1 MRKQQLH
8 HMWAKLKPV
17 NYWYFL
23 TAFIV
28 SGTITVFA
36 LRNNNL
42 TAINL
47 RNQVIKADQDNDNV
61 QGALNKLRQYVYS
74 NMNTSLS
81 SGPNAIYP
89 PIQLK
94 YTYQRLLQAEQ
105 SQVDAANASLYTRA
119 EDYCQQIIPNGFSGR
134 YRVSC
139 IDNYVTQNAAK
150 VQPIPAALYEFDFQ
164 PPFWSPDLAGWGL
177 LVTAVFLLLFVGR
190 FALEKWLKY
199 QLKQHN

>member
-8 HMWAKLKPV
+8 HIWAKLRPIS
-17 NYWYFL
+17 YWYFL
-23 TAFIV
+23 IAFII
-28 SGTITVFA
+28 SGLVTVFA

-47 RNQVIKADQDNDNV
+47 RNQVLTTDQDNGNV
-61 QGALNKLRQYVYS
+61 NAALSKLQKYVYA

-105 SQVDAANASLYTRA
+105 SQVNTTNANLYTSA
-119 EDYCQQIIPNGFSGR
+119 ENYCQQAVPNGFSGR

-164 PPFWSPDLAGWGL
+164 PPFWSPDLAGWSLVLTIILGL
-177 LVTAVFLLLFVGR
+177 LFLVRLG
-190 FALEKWLKY
+190 LERWLKRE
-199 QLKQHN
+199 LRQHN